1 MPHLLNVNSD
11 TMSVPP
17 GGVGANTLIPKGTML
32 NVKGVFRYSGEEE
45 RYLKCGFGLQTVSFK
60 ESMRV
65 NFTAVNDKSQYTLA
79 YIKKAGI
86 FPAIIEFIN
95 PRPDDISHFPDDDAS
110 LMLIIAQGPLELKSA
125 VQTEVFVCWK
135 REQTMKCYSTLV
147 IPLNVA
153 MTLKVKKRLF
163 EDHNFMA
170 SYLDRKY
177 SACEGTGFV
186 ETGMYRLDP
195 DLKGIGHLKSQ
206 ILYCYDQKNQKTKA
220 LREKVRYNGRILIS
234 VMFYSEINPYPIGLL
249 V

>member
-11 TMSVPP
+11 TISVSP
-17 GGVGANTLIPKGTML
+17 GGASDGTLIPKGTML
-32 NVKGVFRYSGEEE
+32 NVKGVFRYSGEKE
-45 RYLKCGFGLQTVSFK
+45 RYLKCVYGLQTVCFK

-65 NFTAVNDKSQYTLA
+65 NFTAVKDKSEYTLA

-95 PRPDDISHFPDDDAS
+95 PDPNDVSHFHDDDAS
-110 LMLIIAQGPLELKSA
+110 LMLIFAQGPLELKSA
-125 VQTEVFVCWK
+125 VQTEVYVCWK
-135 REQTMKCYSTLV
+135 REQSMKCYSTLV
-147 IPLNVA
+147 VPLNVA

-177 SACEGTGFV
+177 SVCEDTGFV

-195 DLKGIGHLKSQ
+195 DLNSIGHLKSPK
-206 ILYCYDQKNQKTKA
+206 LYFYDQKNQKIKA
-220 LREKVRYNGRILIS
+220 LREKVRYNGRIL
-234 VMFYSEINPYPIGLL
+234 N
-249 V
+249 